1 MQRSSSQPSIHS
13 RQQQRRGTFWACDG
27 GRAGGRMHGAPAR
40 TVSGG
45 VVSRRL
51 VCKISAAVTRNRKKK
66 KGSGEDLSF
75 VLTSTENPPSLA
87 VVE

>member
-27 GRAGGRMHGAPAR
+27 GRAGGRMRGAPC
-40 TVSGG
+40 TVSG
-45 VVSRRL
+45 VVSRLPSDKSGSHTEEEVRGGGGLL
-51 VCKISAAVTRNRKKK
+51 V
-66 KGSGEDLSF
+66 